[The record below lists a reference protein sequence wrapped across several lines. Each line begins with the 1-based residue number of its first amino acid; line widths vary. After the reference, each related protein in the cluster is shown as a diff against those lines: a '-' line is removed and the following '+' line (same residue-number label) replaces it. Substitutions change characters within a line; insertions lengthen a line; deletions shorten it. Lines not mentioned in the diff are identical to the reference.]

1 MNTPTEILCRY
12 LPIEFA
18 TFLNYC
24 RDLYFIE
31 KPDYNCLR
39 QSFRKLFFRKYS
51 NTNSNLFDWT
61 ILANKSSSS
70 SGKMIKEYKIDSS
83 QEQKNTSRKD
93 PKSKDTKSGDKS
105 SSGKMIKEYKIDSS
119 REQKNTSRKDPKSKD
134 TKSGDK
140 SSSGK
145 MIKEYKID
153 SSREQ
158 KNTSRKDPKSK
169 DTKSG
174 DKFKHRYDYPHADT
188 PQDKH
193 SVKVLEIA
201 TYI

>member
-1 MNTPTEILCRY
+1 MNTPVEILCRY

-93 PKSKDTKSGDKS
+93 PKSKDTKL
-105 SSGKMIKEYKIDSS
+105 
-119 REQKNTSRKDPKSKD
+119 
-134 TKSGDK
+134 
-140 SSSGK
+140 
-145 MIKEYKID
+145 
-153 SSREQ
+153 
-158 KNTSRKDPKSK
+158 
-169 DTKSG
+169 G